1 MTANSSANQGI
12 PPSSSANHWSEEED
26 DDALLSTLFLPP
38 TDNDND
44 NDEDASQLDY
54 SGELNIKLASL
65 QKRLGQDVHRAL
77 NDGWWDNIVR
87 GTETEMGEGMSDYY
101 GGGASSYRWKQNSE
115 REEDPSS
122 TNIIPFPKA
131 FTTAGGK
138 AHVTAI
144 MDLLGLT
151 QTRAVQLTLATLR
164 SFASLSS
171 SSSSSS
177 SSANDDDD
185 DNEEQEGE
193 KLRSLLGTREL
204 FSRVLNHHKTQFI
217 NRLLIITE
225 CLRLEQEYSN
235 TAANASNDREVGSN
249 DESEGRTKKMHRLGQ
264 SCTNF
269 LNTIDS
275 STTTSND
282 NKRRG
287 LFQLLLRLAC
297 GPALPGLGNTV
308 DYPSSVNNLSR
319 GGGGG
324 GEYYTKVHN
333 NNNGDDE
340 YYSNIVRVVSSE
352 ALSILLYDRLD
363 GGASRYDLLLVMNA
377 ATTCTSFEFG
387 KKKKASIRTTSR
399 KGQSFRS
406 SSSMLMSQHSLG
418 MVDIGGGGDET
429 KTRLDGLWAL
439 ICAGCVGLWRTGG
452 STNANNESE
461 DEWVTTHPLLA
472 GLIVGTSASQA
483 VARNELRVLCR
494 KLHSLGETV
503 RDRREA
509 AYALVSSSSDEVN
522 DDDDELWGIHAPEA
536 IALLSLTLLL
546 RLAGLARGSSDNDD
560 DDNNTFFTEMNSWG
574 EECAQFANDEC
585 GAFAYLHQVMRALV
599 QDPLTGSS
607 IRRRNIGNNALVSDL
622 MKRDEFEMAFHDR
635 LLTLTDNRDD
645 IDADE
650 GWVGATDATSV
661 VYASIGREIL
671 SATIRAF
678 RTVLL
683 SLQSHTSA
691 IENIGMLSDLASMI
705 HSNSRV
711 LCEQFWS
718 DWEAFCQREDSD
730 DMVNGGDGGEP
741 ICYLLDASHSMA
753 VLTLIDMKTKT
764 QGSQSAIHYLKP
776 LSTFLRLISS
786 LCASPSM
793 VRSILTSDFLPE
805 GIVESVMSVIAAL
818 APLISSLNLSSS
830 PISAEERSTVRCA
843 TTAIQSISA
852 LAYLGGAKAKDWIRN
867 SLRGG
872 PRMIYQIASKVLP
885 HKQNGLEN
893 ECTALTSSVLNL
905 MVDLLEGSDVLYQM
919 EVLDCFTPSNSNGF
933 GVGNSISG
941 FSHFVTSS
949 DDGITLAALTILNC
963 LASKL
968 MQNMFDPRVIPF
980 GKVNIET
987 VGAGVMIALDVLSGF
1002 FSGGQ
1007 VTFPTSKVQLAFV
1020 HAILSSVT
1028 TTLICLKQVIYLH
1041 EDTELRGLAL
1051 TLRNDIIS
1059 TLSSSTALGQVIAF
1073 FASAPVS
1080 LMITKT
1086 VSAKSD
1092 LSLAMDSAA
1101 VRYEDNKH
1109 DSKYGSWGKFV
1120 TPKRASQIASASRAQ
1135 EKSAEHSNDLLGN
1148 EKEIVGSEWSDL
1160 GLMALS
1166 LILVWGQHSEDIAK
1180 NLPDQDLLHYS
1191 PCNLLL
1197 SKACPNSLQSHAAA
1211 VNLNIVNLKLISR
1224 LAVIGV
1230 DGLGVESALLASKI
1244 FKMCLQHANKGAH
1257 DMGFI
1262 DFRRTLGCGNQ
1273 LFLVL
1278 LSIFD
1283 KFDGDD
1289 TSCIYLQRM
1298 DQQVLM
1304 ASIVFECVA
1313 ISVSTQPDF
1322 ARSILLG
1329 DKNTEDWRLLD
1340 KIVSFILST
1349 SKMLNDSRD
1358 YEGSVGEEKL
1368 LNLRSLF
1375 TCACLQAVSA
1385 LWKCCRLTC
1394 NQDYSS
1400 GSVHACG
1407 SVATYL
1413 LNSNKT
1419 GTTSVVPNIV
1429 DLTRV
1434 ALLAVMSLGE
1444 KSSMQNEVSA
1454 ALVNQKSILLDL
1466 LTRSLDI
1473 ITIEI
1478 NVRTGQG
1485 SEGGIKFV
1493 EDLFDSDPMECWKVI
1508 LTSSDAVALA
1518 ATTWLQCSPT
1528 WNIASFLRANP
1539 PEDDVSTTSWC
1550 SYGSVVSLA
1559 KALALSGDVSAN
1571 TFVQCRALNALTRSE
1586 TSFSASWSIFTE
1598 VIIANMNETS
1608 STKSTSGVIVECAIA
1623 ALSSISESKMIAES
1637 LLLSQGYLREIGDAQ
1652 PLGELCSLVLYSITA
1667 GNAELNTLNCLD
1679 ILARL
1684 YESTNKIFAM
1694 TQLGSVAPSNE
1705 PAICSMRSQLLTSA
1719 LVLILEFVSLSQDEV
1734 TSDAIMK
1741 YNYIR
1746 IGFTDIAVKSLQS
1759 LQYVQLDDNVNEIVE
1774 HGFVPS
1780 KFGFSFDG
1788 TKSAS
1793 YQMLRSSLLLL
1804 ISLVPSTL
1812 GSNTKLGDYQLLT
1825 YGVDFASC
1833 LKERSAIN
1841 SLLYHLGV
1849 ASNISSLTYQV
1860 VYAGKSTHE
1869 VEIIHNNAVDVVQL
1883 ITSCIHALTDSGS
1896 MVVDILLLL
1905 LENRCFRSLIDN
1917 PLWKMSGKT
1926 WTSTSDDY
1934 MIPVVDRHRG
1944 YYTSHSRQG
1953 TTNTSS
1959 SRKPHKSCQIDSVHA
1974 TWREVIQIFS
1984 SLIRSAR
1991 YQVVIHANID
2001 EHVMCQLNDVPTA
2014 VLDFIC
2020 AYEDELLSCFS
2031 SMSSEARTQVNLAG
2045 GKAKSSTFASIQSSS
2060 FAFTLNLLK
2069 ESADISSLF
2078 AELCRGET
2086 KILFANKCSSIFKS
2100 VLSTSLELAKL
2111 TSSFLGSVGNAR
2123 ELFLALSNASAKLD
2137 SMAHFDHPMLAEG
2150 IPNARHEAIR
2160 NAHFAHSCC
2169 IILTDQD
2176 VSDSHVATTKAA
2188 ESTAGKDSS
2197 LEKSFQIFVNNK
2209 LIAELEQVA
2218 GHCLLNALCVLSDAH
2233 PALDSFVHFSIEEAS
2248 RLDVASVILPGITVA
2263 ICPQQQ
2269 FQRYSTQQETIQYA
2283 STLACD
2289 RPTRTISVEYFES
2302 GLVDQHVPWSSIV
2315 GMEDASKKQFI
2326 FSYGPAP
2333 KSIGETDNQGPPSL
2347 GHLIMT
2353 LKWCR
2358 HISSMINSEK
2368 SSTYSLHLIRCVV
2381 ERAAQLLCTEVLLHD
2396 ELREKELRDDDTSQR
2411 LNMQLLDLFPLA
2423 DSNQSNSL
2431 ALVMGEKR
2439 LDSVRTSL
2447 KRHLTEAARLREE
2460 ERKLW
2465 QQNNTGWDS
2474 TSFWGS
2480 GTKRQ
2485 GRRSPFRLS
2494 GNVIQ

>member
-1 MTANSSANQGI
+1 M
-12 PPSSSANHWSEEED
+12 PPLLLSPNHWSAEDED
-26 DDALLSTLFLPP
+26 DDALLATLLLPP

-44 NDEDASQLDY
+44 DDVEEAQQNY
-54 SGELNIKLASL
+54 SGDLDMKLASL
-65 QKRLGQDVHRAL
+65 QKRLSQDVNRAL
-77 NDGWWDNIVR
+77 NDGWWDNIV
-87 GTETEMGEGMSDYY
+87 GSTETEMREGMSDSF
-101 GGGASSYRWKQNSE
+101 SSHHYKRQVENNS
-115 REEDPSS
+115 SS
-122 TNIIPFPKA
+122 SNTAANNNMPLPKA

-138 AHVTAI
+138 VHVTAI

-151 QTRAVQLTLATLR
+151 QNRAVQLTLATLR

-171 SSSSSS
+171 SSLSSSS
-177 SSANDDDD
+177 PNDDIN
-185 DNEEQEGE
+185 DNEEEEEGE

-235 TAANASNDREVGSN
+235 TTASNQEVIIN
-249 DESEGRTKKMHRLGQ
+249 ESEGRTKKMHQLGQ

-269 LNTIDS
+269 LNTIDLS
-275 STTTSND
+275 TTSND

-287 LFQLLLRLAC
+287 LFQLFLRLAC
-297 GPALPGLGNTV
+297 GPALPGLGNSV
-308 DYPSSVNNLSR
+308 DYPSSVNNLLR
-319 GGGGG
+319 GREG
-324 GEYYTKVHN
+324 GEYNTKLYN
-333 NNNGDDE
+333 DGDDE
-340 YYSNIVRVVSSE
+340 CYSNIVRVVSSE

-377 ATTCTSFEFG
+377 ATTCNSFEFG
-387 KKKKASIRTTSR
+387 KKKKAPIQPTSR
-399 KGQSFRS
+399 QGQSFIS
-406 SSSMLMSQHSLG
+406 SSSMLMSQHRLG
-418 MVDIGGGGDET
+418 MVDIGGGDET

-439 ICAGCVGLWRTGG
+439 LCAGCVGLWRFGG
-452 STNANNESE
+452 SSNTNNDSE
-461 DEWVTTHPLLA
+461 EEWVMTHPLLA
-472 GLIVGTSASQA
+472 GLVVGTSTSQA

-509 AYALVSSSSDEVN
+509 AYALVSSSSNEVN
-522 DDDDELWGIHAPEA
+522 DDDELWGIHAPEA
-536 IALLSLTLLL
+536 IALLSLSLLL
-546 RLAGLARGSSDNDD
+546 RLAGLADD
-560 DDNNTFFTEMNSWG
+560 DDNTFFNEMNSWG

-585 GAFAYLHQVMRALV
+585 GAFAYLHQVMRSLV
-599 QDPLTGSS
+599 HDPLNGNS
-607 IRRRNIGNNALVSDL
+607 IRRRNIGNDALVSDL

-645 IDADE
+645 INADE
-650 GWVGATDATSV
+650 GWVVATDATSV

-671 SATIRAF
+671 SATIRSF

-683 SLQSHTSA
+683 SLQSHASA

-705 HSNSRV
+705 HCNSRV

-718 DWEAFCQREDSD
+718 DWEAFCQRENSD
-730 DMVNGGDGGEP
+730 DMVNSGDGGEP

-776 LSTFLRLISS
+776 LSTFLRLISA

-818 APLISSLNLSSS
+818 APLVSSLNLSSG
-830 PISAEERSTVRCA
+830 PILAEERSTVRCA
-843 TTAIQSISA
+843 TTVIKSIST

-867 SLRGG
+867 SLCVG
-872 PRMIYQIASKVLP
+872 PRMIYQIALKVLP
-885 HKQNGLEN
+885 HKLNGLEN

-905 MVDLLEGSDVLYQM
+905 MVDLLEGSDVVYQM

-949 DDGITLAALTILNC
+949 DDEITLAAVTILNC

-968 MQNMFDPRVIPF
+968 MQNMFDPRVVPF

-1007 VTFPTSKVQLAFV
+1007 VTFPTSKIQLAFV

-1028 TTLICLKQVIYLH
+1028 TTLICLKQVIYLL
-1041 EDTELRGLAL
+1041 EDDELKGLAL

-1059 TLSSSTALGQVIAF
+1059 ALSSSTALGQVISF

-1120 TPKRASQIASASRAQ
+1120 TPKRASQRASASRAQ
-1135 EKSAEHSNDLLGN
+1135 EKSAEHPNDLLGN
-1148 EKEIVGSEWSDL
+1148 KKEIVDSEWNDL
-1160 GLMALS
+1160 GLMTLS

-1180 NLPDQDLLHYS
+1180 NLPDQNLLHYS

-1197 SKACPNSLQSHAAA
+1197 SKACPNSHQSHAAA
-1211 VNLNIVNLKLISR
+1211 ANFNIVNLKLITR

-1244 FKMCLQHANKGAH
+1244 VKMCLQHANKGAH

-1283 KFDGDD
+1283 KLDGDD

-1313 ISVSTQPDF
+1313 VSVSTQPNF
-1322 ARSILLG
+1322 ARSILFG

-1368 LNLRSLF
+1368 LDLRSLF

-1434 ALLAVMSLGE
+1434 ALLAVISLGE

-1454 ALVNQKSILLDL
+1454 ALVNRRSILLDL

-1473 ITIEI
+1473 ITIET
-1478 NVRTGQG
+1478 NVRTSQG
-1485 SEGGIKFV
+1485 SDGGIKFV
-1493 EDLFDSDPMECWKVI
+1493 EDLFDSDPMECWRVI
-1508 LTSSDAVALA
+1508 LTSSDAAALA

-1559 KALALSGDVSAN
+1559 KALVLSGDISAN
-1571 TFVQCRALNALTRSE
+1571 TFVQCRALNALSRSE
-1586 TSFSASWSIFTE
+1586 MKFSASWSIFTE
-1598 VIIANMNETS
+1598 VITANMNETYLKS
-1608 STKSTSGVIVECAIA
+1608 SSGVIVECAIA

-1637 LLLSQGYLREIGDAQ
+1637 SVLSQGYLREIGDAQ

-1667 GNAELNTLNCLD
+1667 GNAERNALNCLD
-1679 ILARL
+1679 ILGRL

-1694 TQLGSVAPSNE
+1694 TQLGSVAQSIE
-1705 PAICSMRSQLLTSA
+1705 PAICSIRSQLLTSA
-1719 LVLILEFVSLSQDEV
+1719 LVLISEFESLSKDEL

-1759 LQYVQLDDNVNEIVE
+1759 MAYLQLDDNEIVE

-1780 KFGFSFDG
+1780 QFGFSFDG
-1788 TKSAS
+1788 TTCAS
-1793 YQMLRSSLLLL
+1793 FQMLRTSLLLL
-1804 ISLVPSTL
+1804 VSLVPSTL
-1812 GSNTKLGDYQLLT
+1812 GSNTKLDDYQLLT
-1825 YGVDFASC
+1825 YGVDFAAC
-1833 LKERSAIN
+1833 LKERNAIN
-1841 SLLYHLGV
+1841 YLMRHLGD

-1860 VYAGKSTHE
+1860 VYADKSTHE
-1869 VEIIHNNAVDVVQL
+1869 VEFIHNNAVDVVQL
-1883 ITSCIHALTDSGS
+1883 ITSCLHALTESGS

-1905 LENRCFRSLIDN
+1905 MDNRCFRSLIDN
-1917 PLWKMSGKT
+1917 PLWKTSGKA
-1926 WTSTSDDY
+1926 WASTSADN

-1953 TTNTSS
+1953 TFNTSS
-1959 SRKPHKSCQIDSVHA
+1959 SRKPLNSCQIDSVHA
-1974 TWREVIQIFS
+1974 SWRKVIQIFS

-1991 YQVVIHANID
+1991 YQVEIHANID
-2001 EHVMCQLNDVPTA
+2001 EDVMRQLNDVPTA
-2014 VLDFIC
+2014 VLDFLC

-2031 SMSSEARTQVNLAG
+2031 SMSSEARTQVNLTG

-2060 FAFTLNLLK
+2060 FAFTPNLLK
-2069 ESADISSLF
+2069 ESADISFLF

-2086 KILFANKCSSIFKS
+2086 KLLFANKCSSIFKS

-2137 SMAHFDHPMLAEG
+2137 STAHFDHPMLAEG

-2169 IILTDQD
+2169 IIATDQD
-2176 VSDSHVATTKAA
+2176 FIDSHNATTKAA

-2248 RLDVASVILPGITVA
+2248 RLDVASVILPGTTVA

-2283 STLACD
+2283 RTLACD
-2289 RPTRTISVEYFES
+2289 RTIRTISVEYES
-2302 GLVDQHVPWSSIV
+2302 GLVDQNIPWSSIA
-2315 GMEDASKKQFI
+2315 GMEDKSKKQCI
-2326 FSYGPAP
+2326 FSHGPAP
-2333 KSIGETDNQGPPSL
+2333 KSIGEADNQGPPSL

-2368 SSTYSLHLIRCVV
+2368 SSTYSLHLIRYVV
-2381 ERAAQLLCTEVLLHD
+2381 ERAAQLLCTEMLLHD
-2396 ELREKELRDDDTSQR
+2396 EMRDKELRDDDTSQR
-2411 LNMQLLDLFPLA
+2411 LNMQLLDLFPFA

-2431 ALVMGEKR
+2431 ALVMSETE

-2465 QQNNTGWDS
+2465 QQNKTGWDS

-2494 GNVIQ
+2494 RA